1 MQILGLRDY
10 DPMAFYAGIPPLRQ
24 AIDQVL
30 FCDLLHSPATRIQS
44 DVCWS

>member
-1 MQILGLRDY
+1 MQVLGLRDY

-30 FCDLLHSPATRIQS
+30 FRDNNAALPRDSHTI
-44 DVCWS
+44 